1 MLRIKK
7 MKTYTNYI
15 FSALTLIILSLSVN
29 AQTKQAAF
37 KVPAYEKFTLPN
49 GFTVYLMEQHEVP
62 VISVSAI
69 IPAGAIYDGARSGL
83 ASLTASG
90 LQYGTRSYSKTKIEE
105 ELDFIG
111 ATLNTYASK
120 ESAGLSSKFASKD
133 VEKVLPILKEV
144 LVDPIFDKDEFEKE
158 RKRVLTNLDQ
168 AKQSPRNVINSYWDK
183 FIYGDHVYGNSLT
196 GSQATVGKFS
206 IDDLKD
212 FYTSNYSP
220 QGSAI
225 AVVGDFN
232 TNEMKTRLEGLFG
245 SWKANGE
252 VRKNEAAAAVTP
264 VSATRVL
271 LVNKED
277 ARETTF
283 LIGGLGIRR
292 DNPDF
297 VAIEVVNTVF
307 GGRFTSWLNDELRVN
322 SGLTYGANSRF
333 NPLKNSGT
341 FSISTFTANKTTEAT
356 LDKALHVLDSL
367 HRKGFDAK
375 TLTSAK
381 NYVKGQF
388 PPRYETA
395 GQLAG
400 LLTQMFWYGFDES
413 FINNFQ
419 SNVDGLTLERSR
431 EIISKYFPKDKL
443 QFVLVGK
450 SEEIRKIAQK
460 YGTVT
465 EKEIKADGF

>member
-1 MLRIKK
+1 MKK
-7 MKTYTNYI
+7 ITHSI
-15 FSALTLIILSLSVN
+15 FSALILITLSLTIN

-49 GFTVYLMEQHEVP
+49 GLTVYLMEQHEVP

-69 IPAGAIYDGARSGL
+69 LPAGAIYDGSKSGL

-90 LQYGTRSYSKTKIEE
+90 LQYGTKSYSKTKIEE
-105 ELDFIG
+105 ELDYIG
-111 ATLNTYASK
+111 ASLNTYASK
-120 ESAGLSSKFASKD
+120 ESAGLSSKFAAKD
-133 VEKVLPILKEV
+133 IDKVLPILKEV
-144 LVDPIFDKDEFEKE
+144 LVDPIFDKEEFEKE
-158 RKRVLTNLDQ
+158 RKRVLTNLEQ
-168 AKQSPRNVINSYWDK
+168 AKQSPRNVIASYWDK
-183 FIYGDHVYGNSLT
+183 FIYGEHVYGNSLT

-206 IDDLKD
+206 IDDLKA
-212 FYTSNYSP
+212 FYAANYSP
-220 QGSAI
+220 KGSAI
-225 AVVGDFN
+225 AVAGDFN
-232 TNEMKTRLEGLFG
+232 SKDMKARLERLFG
-245 SWKANGE
+245 PWKTNGSTQPNLASQT
-252 VRKNEAAAAVTP
+252 VPAP
-264 VSATRVL
+264 SSTRIL

-333 NPLKNSGT
+333 TPLKNSGT
-341 FSISTFTANKTTEAT
+341 FAISTFTANKSTEAT
-356 LDKALHVLDSL
+356 IDKALQVLDSL
-367 HRKGFDAK
+367 HKKGFDEK
-375 TLTSAK
+375 TLVSAK

-413 FINNFQ
+413 FINNFEK
-419 SNVDGLTLERSR
+419 NVDGLTAAKSR
-431 EIISKYFPKDKL
+431 EIINKYFPKDKL
-443 QFVLVGK
+443 QFVVIGK
-450 SEEIRKIAQK
+450 SEEIKKIAEK
-460 YGTVT
+460 YGPVVT
-465 EKEIKADGF
+465 KEIKADGF